1 MSSPMAILGP
11 GGVGGFLTGALEH
24 AGTPVT
30 VVAREST
37 AAAIAADGLSVESR
51 RLGSFHVRPRAVA
64 SLDGGGT
71 TLIVATKATGLRAA
85 LDRVSGAPELV
96 VPLLNGVDHL
106 AVLRERFA
114 AAVPAAAIRIEAH
127 RPATG
132 RIVQSSPFLGIE
144 LAPPSPAVEDFAR
157 TLRASGVPVD
167 VRDSQPQVMWDKLVR
182 LSAMALTTS
191 AYDLPTGPTRA
202 APERRAVLRAVIEEA
217 AAVARAEGATV
228 DPEA

>member
-1 MSSPMAILGP
+1 MSSPRAILGP

-51 RLGSFHVRPRAVA
+51 RLRRFHVRPRAVA

-96 VPLLNGVDHL
+96 VPLLNGVDPL
-106 AVLRERFA
+106 AVLRERVA
-114 AAVPAAAIRIEAH
+114 AGVGPAAG
-127 RPATG
+127 G
-132 RIVQSSPFLGIE
+132 RVG
-144 LAPPSPAVEDFAR
+144 
-157 TLRASGVPVD
+157 
-167 VRDSQPQVMWDKLVR
+167 
-182 LSAMALTTS
+182 
-191 AYDLPTGPTRA
+191 
-202 APERRAVLRAVIEEA
+202 
-217 AAVARAEGATV
+217 
-228 DPEA
+228 